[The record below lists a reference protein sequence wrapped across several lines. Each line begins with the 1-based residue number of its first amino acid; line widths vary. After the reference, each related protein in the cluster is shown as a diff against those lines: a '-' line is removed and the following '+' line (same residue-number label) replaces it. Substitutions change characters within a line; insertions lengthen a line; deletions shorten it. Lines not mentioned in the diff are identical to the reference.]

1 MSTIV
6 ELIRNL
12 DRAITDKDIDAIRRI
27 YAEEAVFVAQ
37 PGQIANG
44 REEIVAYYSALFC
57 MNIPMSV
64 TTTAINSLESDGLA
78 LVTSRWT
85 LEGRTPAGE
94 KASLE
99 RTASMIL
106 RKEHGKEWQVHI
118 DNPYGPEVLTTK
130 PA

>member
-1 MSTIV
+1 MNTIV
-6 ELIRNL
+6 ELIRDL

-27 YAEEAVFVAQ
+27 YADEAVFVAQ

-44 REEIVAYYSALFC
+44 REEIAAYYSTLFG

-64 TTTAINSLESDGLA
+64 TTTAINSLESD
-78 LVTSRWT
+78 V
-85 LEGRTPAGE
+85 EGTTPAGE
-94 KASLE
+94 KASVE

-106 RKEHGKEWQVHI
+106 RKEHGREWKVQI